1 MPKDWLGLDA
11 NISVPSNQV
20 ARVFHG
26 SHELRVALHHDLF
39 VVAAQAALL
48 QEAQDQL
55 LVVNVV
61 RFHVMA
67 KLLDLQQLSD
77 AFDGRRL
84 VERLELGSELP
95 KLRLAPSS

>member
-1 MPKDWLGLDA
+1 MPKDWLGLFT
-11 NISVPSNQV
+11 NISLPSNQV

-39 VVAAQAALL
+39 VVAAQAAL

-55 LVVNVV
+55 LVVDVV
-61 RFHVMA
+61 GLHVIT

-95 KLRLAPSS
+95 KLHLAPSS